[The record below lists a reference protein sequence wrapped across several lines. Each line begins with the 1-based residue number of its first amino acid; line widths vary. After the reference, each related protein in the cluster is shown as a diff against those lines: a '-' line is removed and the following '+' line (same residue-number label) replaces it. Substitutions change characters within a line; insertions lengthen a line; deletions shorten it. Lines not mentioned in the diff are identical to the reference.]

1 MLSLSCKSVTFL
13 ESDTITLT
21 YNYAISDAL
30 EKRHYSPIL
39 HSAHGD
45 YSLSSGSQ
53 MTLTILRLFLHSE
66 NEQQETAI
74 EQLLEIAIQARI
86 S

>member
-1 MLSLSCKSVTFL
+1 MPSRR
-13 ESDTITLT
+13 DTQ
-21 YNYAISDAL
+21 
-30 EKRHYSPIL
+30 PIL

-53 MTLTILRLFLHSE
+53 VTLTILRLFLHSE
-66 NEQQETAI
+66 NEQETAT